1 MKKADQF
8 KEECEAY
15 SNLILTV
22 IPGHIKIG
30 PQNMKKSHP
39 SVKDV
44 IVGTFLHHPYS
55 FAPRDD
61 VWPDYMH
68 I

>member
-1 MKKADQF
+1 M
-8 KEECEAY
+8 EECEAY

-61 VWPDYMH
+61 VWP
-68 I
+68 